1 MKKINRKAII
11 FGIKGYKLTNSEIK
25 LFKKEKPWGLILFS
39 RNIKN
44 INQLK
49 KLISNIKVIFKDK
62 NYPILIDQEGGKVS
76 RLNAILDFTIFSQDF
91 FYKLYIKNKKLF
103 YKSYKIYV
111 DTVCNIFKEV
121 GININ
126 TVPVLDIRRKNSHN
140 VIGNRSYSR
149 NFKRVIKLGNICI
162 DLYNKNKVATVA
174 KHVPGHGLAKSDSHY
189 NTPIVT
195 AKKEKL
201 ISKDFKVFKKS
212 KSLFFMTAH
221 VVYTS
226 FDKINTA
233 THSKGIISKI
243 IRGYI
248 NFKGLIISDDIS
260 MKSLK
265 LDLLTNA
272 KNALSAGCNL
282 VLHCNG
288 DIKEMRNLAKVI
300 PLIDRFTQKKT
311 TYFYNFLI

>member
-49 KLISNIKVIFKDK
+49 KLINNIKVIFKDK

-103 YKSYKIYV
+103 YKSYEIYV

-149 NFKRVIKLGNICI
+149 NFKKVIKLGNICI

-195 AKKEKL
+195 AKKKKL

-212 KSLFFMTAH
+212 KSFFFMTAH

-233 THSKGIISKI
+233 THSKVIISKI

-288 DIKEMRNLAKVI
+288 DIKEMSKLAKVI